1 MVRQVLFMLRYQK
14 NKRIFVF
21 LSLLAVFWGMSIF
34 SVQAA
39 LKSGTWQ
46 ITPDATGEING
57 TSPQAD
63 SAAIPVYQG
72 SVQLDPTQSH
82 SVPFSAK
89 PGDFSVDAAANR
101 LILNNPHDIEGDMF
115 STPPDLQWEN
125 QQEPGVE
132 LVWADAATPDVP
144 LDPQPLNNKT
154 FCFQHL
160 AGRHLVVWPT
170 VDQSTPLPQLF
181 LSSLTGTPTTGTVGL
196 KDQRVTIDI
205 APSQNAPLTVSANH
219 YDETL
224 KAAKVQADESI
235 VLTITT
241 HDCAGNVLS
250 NVPFVITR
258 SNALGRQGA
267 VNNSEPVHIGNTE
280 LTTADTEYHGVTDV
294 NGTATVTVT
303 QDGGP
308 GVKTTLRVKPSES
321 SALEEDVD
329 VIFTT
334 LTSPDSSKAQMWGHM
349 AESTTV
355 LGYTFSRPVLA
366 QEMSDGDVTVTDHNE
381 IWAQFDWSSADSHC
395 SAKLPDIR
403 RLSALVAAQGAQS
416 IQDTLGWPLEGD
428 DYWSSS
434 TGETGQHQAVDMRHK
449 SAQPLADSERYIVSC
464 LDKAVPTVIPKIT
477 LTPDDFDTTLNASK
491 TEVGDTILMKVAVT
505 DSTTGESLPY
515 YYYNLNIG
523 TAHSRSNETDAV
535 WDTTPVVVSGQYIR
549 AQDTHNYQGV
559 TDANGEATVTLSQP
573 QGAGVRTTITAE
585 MRAGYDTT
593 DTKDV
598 IFTVLTSPNTDK
610 ARMWGHMKNGIVE
623 EGNLFTRPL
632 LVDEGGQY
640 TSGSF
645 QENNESWAI
654 FDSLDNAESM
664 CAHGQVPS
672 VASLKHLYGTYSGNK
687 IATEWGWPTNTYSY
701 LAANTDGT
709 QYHRVDLKNGSE
721 SSFTGKS
728 ANALVCSET
737 GLVAQIQ
744 VTTNGDASQR
754 LAKAKVGETVT
765 LMVQT
770 INAINGSPAPEVA
783 FTVTSKASTN
793 RREQETGFDSGGPLI
808 INGQAFG
815 NNSAATGTFQGGT
828 DAQGKAQL
836 VIEQPTGPGVKTPL
850 TISLD
855 DSRVASAVNYDVI
868 FTVPTSPDN
877 DKAHM
882 WGHMTETVTVGDDTF
897 SRPRLAD
904 EFPSQ
909 PGVTNTESNETW
921 GRLTH
926 PNASASTA
934 AGGCAVGH
942 LPNTNQLLKL
952 YNAYSD
958 NKVHTELGWPVSYNY
973 WSSVLSAGSTDSWDA
988 INLTSGKVLPN
999 ASNQNDYFTCLKNA
1013 NPTAMRLTLEAVNSA
1028 QWFNELNAAKV
1039 KMDDTLQ
1046 LKITAKDSA
1055 GNPVANTPLVISR
1068 GDDYSRQNVKESSL
1082 QPMVIN
1088 GTSLASTT
1096 SLLYA
1101 STGADG
1107 SLTLNVTRSNRR
1119 GTKTTITAKLFDNAS
1134 VTANMDTIFTMYT
1147 SPDSD
1152 KAVYWGHMPE
1162 TLTAANGSVFKRPL
1176 LFDELQNT
1184 SGFSSGT
1191 VSYEKWARF
1200 TYTQAQNSSASG
1212 CGNSYIPEKNA
1223 LDSLYGAYPNGGISS
1238 VQGWPTGVNYW
1249 SGTADSSSGSSR
1261 YYQTVN
1267 LANDASTNEA
1277 TTQARL
1283 LTCLNEAKPAAH
1295 QLELSSTQ
1303 YIETLDAAKAQKGS
1317 DIALLI
1323 KTKDAQGN
1331 LIPNVPFYVTRNTSV
1346 NRAGTANTTMNSYIT
1361 VANTGGQEQSLSTT
1375 TMKFF
1380 GVTDDSG
1387 QAMLNIRQD
1396 NTSGLK
1402 TAVKVTLDNDTS
1414 VTKSMA
1420 MIFTVVTSPDSD
1432 KAQYWGHMPETLT
1445 ATNGAVFKRP
1455 ELSDEIPQTTG
1466 VSYSLINGEKWAAFQ
1481 YALAQNSSAGGCGA
1495 GYVPDKD
1502 ALDSLYSAW
1511 PNGAITSTQGWPSS
1525 LSYLSNTVDDTS
1537 VTSRYYKVVN
1547 LGNDVSSRVSLTQYS
1562 LLTCQSQVNSIASQ
1576 LVLSSA
1582 QYVDTLNAA
1591 KAPKG
1596 DKITLL
1602 VTTQNAQ
1609 GEPVPN
1615 TAFTLTRGTVTNRA
1629 GTKNSTSAATTTIS
1643 YAGKQST
1650 SSQVY
1655 LTTDNHGQAH
1665 LDISQDNS
1673 TGLQTPITVTLDS
1686 NATVTQTMPIIFSVI
1701 TSPDS
1706 DKAQYWG
1713 HMPETFTASNGTVF
1727 SRPLLFDEYP
1737 TSATSSNSYTEG
1749 NEKWPTVVYGQ
1760 LGSGACSRDQM
1771 PLLSDLQTL
1780 YNDHPDGKITTD
1792 LGLPVKKDVWAA
1804 NQNATSV
1811 SASALNY
1818 QYVSLSQGTVRKTTS
1833 TSAEYAQLCLAKSRE
1848 AKFTVSFP
1856 ADKWSTEKQA
1866 TVVAFSEPVSATVA
1880 ATDASGKPIPGIL
1893 VRISTGESFDR
1904 QGNSAGHISKTVT
1917 ETLPI
1922 QGTVN
1927 VSPGG
1932 FYNGITGDDGK
1943 AVFDISQPYYA
1954 SKSTLTFSLDTV
1966 NDVKTQDFIA
1976 TTIRSPD
1983 SPYATNWGSMAETI
1997 EVNGVTYK
2005 RPVLAA
2011 EFGTSPAGKTASSM
2025 SITGEL
2031 WATFTLPS
2039 SSKVDVSDAC
2049 GSSNKNDHPQ
2059 IAEIK
2064 AMYDRKLVASGAAAG
2079 WPYTADGSTSGRYLA
2094 WNSDTAGYQL
2104 VDMSFGAVTTASA
2117 SDSVLVTCPAK

>member
-1 MVRQVLFMLRYQK
+1 MFRYRK
-14 NKRIFVF
+14 TKRIFVL

-39 LKSGTWQ
+39 LQSGTWQ
-46 ITPDATGEING
+46 MTPDATGEING
-57 TSPQAD
+57 TRPLAD
-63 SAAIPVYQG
+63 SAVIPVYQG
-72 SVQLDPTQSH
+72 SVQLDPTQPH
-82 SVPFSAK
+82 SVPFSAM
-89 PGDFSVDAAANR
+89 PGDFSVDTAANR

-125 QQEPGVE
+125 QQEPGVA

-181 LSSLTGTPTTGTVGL
+181 LSSLTGTPTTGTVEL
-196 KDQRVTIDI
+196 KDQRVAIDI
-205 APSQNAPLTVSANH
+205 APSQNAPLTVSASH

-224 KAAKVQADESI
+224 KAAKVKAGESI
-235 VLTITT
+235 ILTIAT
-241 HDCAGNVLS
+241 HDCAGHVLS

-280 LTTADTEYHGVTDV
+280 LTSADTEYHGVTDA

-303 QDGGP
+303 QDDGP

-349 AESTTV
+349 PESTTV

-366 QEMSDGDVTVTDHNE
+366 QETSDGDVTVTDHNE

-434 TGETGQHQAVDMRHK
+434 TGEAGQHQAVDMRHK
-449 SAQPLADSERYIVSC
+449 SAQPVADSERYIVSC
-464 LDKAVPTVIPKIT
+464 LDKAVPAVVPKIT
-477 LTPDDFDTTLNASK
+477 LTPDNFDTTLNASK

-549 AQDTHNYQGV
+549 AQDPHNYQGV

-640 TSGSF
+640 SSGSF

-672 VASLKHLYGTYSGNK
+672 VASLKHLYATYSGNK

-783 FTVTSKASTN
+783 FTVASKASTN
-793 RREQETGFDSGGPLI
+793 RREQATGFDSGGPLI
-808 INGQAFG
+808 INGQSFG
-815 NNSAATGTFQGGT
+815 NNSAATGTFQGVT

-868 FTVPTSPDN
+868 FTVPTSPDS

-882 WGHMTETVTVGDDTF
+882 WGHMAETVTVGDDTF

-909 PGVTNTESNETW
+909 PGVTNTEANETW

-926 PNASASTA
+926 PNTSASSD
-934 AGGCAVGH
+934 AGGCVVGH

-958 NKVHTELGWPVSYNY
+958 NKVHTELGWPVSYSY

-988 INLTSGKVLPN
+988 VSLTSGKALPN
-999 ASNQNDYFTCLKNA
+999 ASNQYDYFTCLKNA
-1013 NPTAMRLTLEAVNSA
+1013 NPTAVRLTPEAVNNA
-1028 QWFNELNAAKV
+1028 EWFYDLNAAKV

-1055 GNPVANTPLVISR
+1055 GNPVAYTPLVISR
-1068 GDDYSRQNVKESSL
+1068 GDDESRQYVKESSPL
-1082 QPMVIN
+1082 PITIN
-1088 GTSLASTT
+1088 GVSLASTT

-1101 STGADG
+1101 STGDDG
-1107 SLTLNVTRSNRR
+1107 SLILNVERSNKK
-1119 GTKTTITAKLFDNAS
+1119 GTETNITAKLLDNPKVS
-1134 VTANMDTIFTMYT
+1134 TNVNTIFTVSS

-1152 KAVYWGHMPE
+1152 KAAYWGHMPE
-1162 TLTAANGSVFKRPL
+1162 TLTAADGAVFKRPL
-1176 LFDELQNT
+1176 LFKELQKT

-1191 VSYEKWARF
+1191 VNDEKWARF
-1200 TYTQAQNSSASG
+1200 TYTQAQTSSANG
-1212 CGNSYIPEKNA
+1212 CGNSYIPEKSS
-1223 LDSLYGAYPNGGISS
+1223 LDSLYGAYPNGGISA
-1238 VQGWPTGVNYW
+1238 VQGWPTDVNYW

-1261 YYQTVN
+1261 YYKTVN
-1267 LANDASTNEA
+1267 LTNDTSSGEVP
-1277 TTQARL
+1277 TQARL
-1283 LTCLNEAKPAAH
+1283 LTCLSKAKPAV
-1295 QLELSSTQ
+1295 QQIELSSTQ
-1303 YIETLDAAKAQKGS
+1303 YVDILDAAKAQKGS

-1346 NRAGTANTTMNSYIT
+1346 NRAGTANTTTNSYIT
-1361 VANTGGQEQSLSTT
+1361 VANTGGQVQSLSTT
-1375 TMKFF
+1375 TTKFF

-1402 TAVKVTLDNDTS
+1402 TAVNVTLDDDTS

-1432 KAQYWGHMPETLT
+1432 KAQYWGHMTETLT
-1445 ATNGAVFKRP
+1445 AANGTVFKRP
-1455 ELSDEIPQTTG
+1455 VLSDEIPQTIG
-1466 VSYSLINGEKWAAFQ
+1466 VSYSLINGEKWADFQ

-1547 LGNDVSSRVSLTQYS
+1547 LGNDVSSKVSLTQYS
-1562 LLTCQSQVNSIASQ
+1562 LLTCQSQANPVASQ

-1596 DKITLL
+1596 DKITLM
-1602 VTTQNAQ
+1602 VTTKNAQ
-1609 GEPVPN
+1609 GEPAPN
-1615 TAFTLTRGTVTNRA
+1615 TAFTLTRGTTTNRA
-1629 GTKNSTSAATTTIS
+1629 GTKNTTSAATTTIS

-1655 LTTDNHGQAH
+1655 LTTDNRGQAQ

-1673 TGLQTPITVTLDS
+1673 TGLQTPITATLDS
-1686 NATVTQTMPIIFSVI
+1686 NAAVTQTMPVTFTVI

-1706 DKAQYWG
+1706 DKAKYWG

-1737 TSATSSNSYTEG
+1737 TSATISDSYTEG

-1780 YNDHPDGKITTD
+1780 YNDHPDGKIKTD
-1792 LGLPVKKDVWAA
+1792 LGLPVDEFVWAA
-1804 NQNATSV
+1804 NQSATSV

-1818 QYVSLSQGTVRKTTS
+1818 QYASLSRGTVGKTTS
-1833 TSAEYAQLCLAKSRE
+1833 TSAEFAPLCLAKPRG

-1866 TVVAFSEPVSATVA
+1866 TVVEIDEFVSATVVV
-1880 ATDASGKPIPGIL
+1880 TDSSGKPIPGIL
-1893 VRISTGESFDR
+1893 VRISPGAALNR
-1904 QGNSAGHISKTVT
+1904 QGEGGSVAFTSKNVE

-1922 QGTVN
+1922 QGKSY
-1927 VSPGG
+1927 VSPGE

-1943 AVFDISQPYYA
+1943 AVFEINHPSSA
-1954 SKSTLTFSLDTV
+1954 SKATLTFSLDTV
-1966 NDVKTQDFIA
+1966 SDVKTQDFIA
-1976 TTIRSPD
+1976 TTIHSPD
-1983 SPYATNWGSMAETI
+1983 SPYANNWGSMAETI

-2011 EFGTSPAGKTASSM
+2011 EFGSPPAGKTASSV
-2025 SITGEL
+2025 SILGEL
-2031 WATFTLPS
+2031 WATFTSPS

-2049 GSSNKNDHPQ
+2049 GSSNKNAHPQ
-2059 IAEIK
+2059 IADIK
-2064 AMYDRKLVASGAAAG
+2064 AMYSSKLIGSGAAAG
-2079 WPYTADGSTSGRYLA
+2079 WPYAANGSNTGRYLA

-2104 VDMSFGAVTTASA
+2104 VDMAYGAVTTASTN
-2117 SDSVLVTCPAK
+2117 DSVLVTCPAK

>member
-1 MVRQVLFMLRYQK
+1 MFRYRK
-14 NKRIFVF
+14 TKRIFVL

-39 LKSGTWQ
+39 LQSGTWQ
-46 ITPDATGEING
+46 MTPDATGEING
-57 TSPQAD
+57 TRPLAD
-63 SAAIPVYQG
+63 SAVIPVYQG
-72 SVQLDPTQSH
+72 SVQLDPTQPH
-82 SVPFSAK
+82 SVPFSAM
-89 PGDFSVDAAANR
+89 PGDFSVDTAANR

-181 LSSLTGTPTTGTVGL
+181 LSSLTGTPTTGTVEL

-205 APSQNAPLTVSANH
+205 APSQNAPLTVSASH

-224 KAAKVQADESI
+224 KAAKVKAGESI
-235 VLTITT
+235 VLTIAT
-241 HDCAGNVLS
+241 HDCAGHVLS

-280 LTTADTEYHGVTDV
+280 LTSADTEYHGVTDA

-303 QDGGP
+303 QDDGP

-349 AESTTV
+349 PESTTV
-355 LGYTFSRPVLA
+355 LGYTYSRPVLA
-366 QEMSDGDVTVTDHNE
+366 QETSDGDVTVTDHNE

-403 RLSALVAAQGAQS
+403 RLSALVAAQGSQS

-434 TGETGQHQAVDMRHK
+434 TGEAGQHQAVDMRHK
-449 SAQPLADSERYIVSC
+449 SAQPVADSERYIVSC
-464 LDKAVPTVIPKIT
+464 LDKAVPAVVPKIT
-477 LTPDDFDTTLNASK
+477 LTPDNFDTTLNASK

-664 CAHGQVPS
+664 CAHGQIPS
-672 VASLKHLYGTYSGNK
+672 VASLKHLYATYSGNK

-793 RREQETGFDSGGPLI
+793 RREQATGFDSGGPLI
-808 INGQAFG
+808 INGQSFG
-815 NNSAATGTFQGGT
+815 NNSAATGTFQGVT

-868 FTVPTSPDN
+868 FTVPTSPDS

-882 WGHMTETVTVGDDTF
+882 WGHMAETVTVGDDTF

-909 PGVTNTESNETW
+909 PGVTNTEANETW

-926 PNASASTA
+926 PNASASTD
-934 AGGCAVGH
+934 AGGCVVGH

-958 NKVHTELGWPVSYNY
+958 NKVHTELGWPVSYSY

-999 ASNQNDYFTCLKNA
+999 ASNQYDYFTCLKNA
-1013 NPTAMRLTLEAVNSA
+1013 NPTAVRLTPEAVNNA
-1028 QWFNELNAAKV
+1028 EWFYDLNAAKV

-1055 GNPVANTPLVISR
+1055 GNPVAYTPLVISR
-1068 GDDYSRQNVKESSL
+1068 GDDESRQYVKESSPL
-1082 QPMVIN
+1082 PITIN
-1088 GTSLASTT
+1088 GVSLASTT

-1101 STGADG
+1101 STGDDG
-1107 SLTLNVTRSNRR
+1107 SLILNVERSNKK
-1119 GTKTTITAKLFDNAS
+1119 GTETNITAKLLDNPKVS
-1134 VTANMDTIFTMYT
+1134 TNVNTIFTVSS

-1152 KAVYWGHMPE
+1152 KAAYWGHMPE
-1162 TLTAANGSVFKRPL
+1162 TLTAADGTVFKRPL
-1176 LFDELQNT
+1176 LFKELQKT

-1191 VSYEKWARF
+1191 VNDEKWARF
-1200 TYTQAQNSSASG
+1200 TYTQAQTSSASG
-1212 CGNSYIPEKNA
+1212 CGNSYIPEKSS
-1223 LDSLYGAYPNGGISS
+1223 LDSLYGAYPNGGISA
-1238 VQGWPTGVNYW
+1238 VQGWPTDVNYW

-1261 YYQTVN
+1261 YYKTVN
-1267 LANDASTNEA
+1267 LTNDTSSGEA
-1277 TTQARL
+1277 PTQARL
-1283 LTCLNEAKPAAH
+1283 LTCLSKEKPAV
-1295 QLELSSTQ
+1295 QQIELSSTQ
-1303 YIETLDAAKAQKGS
+1303 YVDILDAAKAQKGS

-1346 NRAGTANTTMNSYIT
+1346 NRAGTANTTTNSYIT
-1361 VANTGGQEQSLSTT
+1361 VANTGGQVQSLSTT
-1375 TMKFF
+1375 TTKFF

-1396 NTSGLK
+1396 NTFGLK
-1402 TAVKVTLDNDTS
+1402 TAVNVTLDNDTS

-1432 KAQYWGHMPETLT
+1432 KAQYWGHMTETLT
-1445 ATNGAVFKRP
+1445 AANGTVFKRP
-1455 ELSDEIPQTTG
+1455 VLSDEIPQTTG
-1466 VSYSLINGEKWAAFQ
+1466 VSYSLINGEKWADFQ

-1547 LGNDVSSRVSLTQYS
+1547 LGNDVSSKVSLTQYS
-1562 LLTCQSQVNSIASQ
+1562 LLTCQSEANNNPVASQ

-1596 DKITLL
+1596 DKITLI
-1602 VTTQNAQ
+1602 VTTKDAQ
-1609 GEPVPN
+1609 GKPAPN
-1615 TAFTLTRGTVTNRA
+1615 TAFILTRGTTTNRA
-1629 GTKNSTSAATTTIS
+1629 GTKNTTSASFITTS
-1643 YAGKQST
+1643 YAGGQST
-1650 SSQVY
+1650 YSTLY
-1655 LTTDNHGQAH
+1655 LTTDNRGQAQ

-1673 TGLQTPITVTLDS
+1673 TGLQTPITAALDS
-1686 NATVTQTMPIIFSVI
+1686 NAAVTQTMPVIFTVI

-1706 DKAQYWG
+1706 DKANYWG

-1727 SRPLLFDEYP
+1727 SRPLLYGEYP
-1737 TSATSSNSYTEG
+1737 ASAVSDLSSYEG
-1749 NEKWPTVVYGQ
+1749 NERWPLVTYGQ
-1760 LGSGACSRDQM
+1760 LGPSVCSRDQM

-1780 YNDHPDGKITTD
+1780 YNDHPDGKIKTD
-1792 LGLPVKKDVWAA
+1792 LGLPVDEPVWAA
-1804 NQNATSV
+1804 NQSATSV

-1818 QYVSLSQGTVRKTTS
+1818 QYASLSRGTVGKTTS
-1833 TSAEYAQLCLAKSRE
+1833 TSAELAPLCLAKPRG

-1866 TVVAFSEPVSATVA
+1866 TVVAINEPVSATVVV
-1880 ATDASGKPIPGIL
+1880 TDSSGKPIPGIL
-1893 VRISTGESFDR
+1893 VRILPGATFNR
-1904 QGNSAGHISKTVT
+1904 QGVSIANTNKRVT

-1922 QGTVN
+1922 QGMGY

-1932 FYNGITGDDGK
+1932 VYNGITGDDGK
-1943 AVFDISQPYYA
+1943 AVFDIDQPYSA
-1954 SKSTLTFSLDTV
+1954 SKATLTFSLDTV
-1966 NDVKTQDFIA
+1966 SDVKTQDFIA
-1976 TTIRSPD
+1976 TTSNSPD
-1983 SPYATNWGSMAETI
+1983 SPYANNWGSMAETI

-2011 EFGTSPAGKTASSM
+2011 EFGTPPAGKTASSALI
-2025 SITGEL
+2025 SEEL

-2049 GSSNKNDHPQ
+2049 GSSNKNAHPQ
-2059 IAEIK
+2059 IADIK
-2064 AMYDRKLVASGAAAG
+2064 AMYSSKLIGSGAAAG
-2079 WPYTADGSTSGRYLA
+2079 WPYAANGDNRGRYLA
-2094 WNSDTAGYQL
+2094 WNSDTDGYQL
-2104 VDMSFGAVTTASA
+2104 VDMSFGAVTTVSA
-2117 SDSVLVTCPAK
+2117 NDSVLVTCPAK

>member
-1 MVRQVLFMLRYQK
+1 MLRYQK

>member
-1 MVRQVLFMLRYQK
+1 
-14 NKRIFVF
+14 
-21 LSLLAVFWGMSIF
+21 MSIF

-224 KAAKVQADESI
+224 KAAKVKADESI

-926 PNASASTA
+926 PNASTSTA

-1134 VTANMDTIFTMYT
+1134 VTANMDTIFTVYT

-1238 VQGWPTGVNYW
+1238 VQGWPTDVNYW
-1249 SGTADSSSGSSR
+1249 SGTSDSSSGSSR

-1686 NATVTQTMPIIFSVI
+1686 NATVTQTMPIIFTVI

-2011 EFGTSPAGKTASSM
+2011 EFGTPPAGKTASSM

>member
-1 MVRQVLFMLRYQK
+1 
-14 NKRIFVF
+14 
-21 LSLLAVFWGMSIF
+21 MSIF

-224 KAAKVQADESI
+224 KAAKVKADESI

-909 PGVTNTESNETW
+909 PAVTNTESNETW

-1238 VQGWPTGVNYW
+1238 VQGWPTDVNYW

-1686 NATVTQTMPIIFSVI
+1686 NATVTQTMPIIFTVI